1 MIPQKTM
8 NMLKRMSHSEML
20 DTLHQLVRL
29 GIIER
34 NEVADYMYDIT
45 RNEDREETEF
55 MRAARKM
62 LRTANAN
69 FEKRKKKTLCS
80 CPHCGGIGKRNV
92 CVSTSW
98 CQGNYR
104 RADGSYHREEDGTE
118 TVQEYKWKICPD
130 CHGTGEIYQEE

>member
-8 NMLKRMSHSEML
+8 NMLKRMSHREML
-20 DTLHQLVRL
+20 DTLHDLVMKSARRML
-29 GIIER
+29 
-34 NEVADYMYDIT
+34 
-45 RNEDREETEF
+45 
-55 MRAARKM
+55 RAA
-62 LRTANAN
+62 NAD

-118 TVQEYKWKICPD
+118 TTQEYKWKICPD
-130 CHGTGEIYQEE
+130 CHGTGKVYREE